1 MPHHVAAML
10 NRGLF
15 SRGVFSEHLG
25 AAEAA
30 LAALRSAGQQALGP
44 AAPAP
49 AGAGAGAGANGGGG
63 AAAPG

>member
-25 AAEAA
+25 AVEAA

-44 AAPAP
+44 AAPA
-49 AGAGAGAGANGGGG
+49 GAGPGPSGGGG